1 MMFLITIKVPRKMI
15 YYILLLQ
22 FLIIFFI
29 VFFFL
34 FRINNAVSKHY
45 IYCPWKLNMFP

>member
-1 MMFLITIKVPRKMI
+1 MI

-29 VFFFL
+29 VFFLSFSYKQRCQQTL
-34 FRINNAVSKHY
+34 HLLPLEIKYVSLINAE
-45 IYCPWKLNMFP
+45 W